1 MKRSVVL
8 LAAALDRA
16 GLFRLALKARRLRLW
31 RGNGLTVLLY
41 HRVVGPDLIHDLDP
55 DLVDATPTEFD
66 QQMAYVREHFNP
78 ISVEEMLLASRE
90 RRQLPPD
97 SALVTF
103 DDGYLDNYEHALP
116 ILLRHGIKALFF
128 ITTGYLTNRR
138 LFWWE
143 RTSLHVR
150 QSQRT
155 SIRLEYPAVEELD
168 LSKPS
173 ARTRAVNRL
182 NRIVKDCFGLD
193 IDRFLDGV
201 AQACGVP
208 WTPDDDRVNGDRALM
223 TWDQV
228 RALRAAGMGIGSHT
242 RSHRILHT
250 LPPAQLAEELIESR
264 AVLEQ
269 QLGEPITTIAY
280 PAGKSIAGNASV
292 RAAIAAAG
300 YELGF
305 TTTPGTNR
313 LAPHEDPFD
322 LRRLC
327 IDRGIPTGLAHL
339 RMAFPSLA
347 R

>member
-1 MKRSVVL
+1 M
-8 LAAALDRA
+8 DRA

-41 HRVVGPDLIHDLDP
+41 HRVVGPQAIHDLDP
-55 DLVDATPTEFD
+55 GLVDATPDEFD
-66 QQMAYVREHFNP
+66 QHMAYVREHFNP
-78 ISVEEMLLASRE
+78 ISVEDLLAASRE
-90 RRQLPPD
+90 RRLLPPD

-116 ILLRHGIKALFF
+116 ILLRHRIKALFF

-150 QSQRT
+150 QSTRT
-155 SIRLEYPAVEELD
+155 AIRLEYPAVEELD
-168 LSKPS
+168 LSTPA
-173 ARTRAVNRL
+173 ARDAAVNRM
-182 NRIVKDCFGLD
+182 NRIIKDCFDLD
-193 IDRFLDGV
+193 LDRFLDGV
-201 AQACGVP
+201 AQACGVN
-208 WTPDDDRVNGDRALM
+208 WTADDDRAHGDRALM
-223 TWDQV
+223 TWDHV

-250 LPPAQLAEELIESR
+250 LPPAVLADELVDSR

-280 PAGKSIAGNASV
+280 PAGKSIARVASV

-313 LAPHEDPFD
+313 LAPDEDPFD

-327 IDRGIPTGLAHL
+327 IDRGIPTGLTHL
-339 RMAFPSLA
+339 RMAFPSMA